1 MQLSSTKHSII
12 YQKKKKFQPTKSQK
26 VALSNCPLLS
36 PKGLSPKRNT
46 WTIRFNKTSPK
57 ISKNT
62 FNARLINSINTG
74 IHTSIGHR
82 IERAQ
87 KFHRKISRKKK
98 KISKEDKGTARR
110 REEERSCFDIPAS
123 LTHLVPARVLPARLR
138 RISRFSISSS
148 SPTPSHACAYTFT
161 SIQQMYRHISL
172 LYRQKHSRYPPFLFS
187 SFLFFSRSTLS
198 LSFFSRF
205 RIIPYLYIF

>member
-98 KISKEDKGTARR
+98 KKSQKKTKEQHEG
-110 REEERSCFDIPAS
+110 ERKRD
-123 LTHLVPARVLPARLR
+123 RV
-138 RISRFSISSS
+138 SIF
-148 SPTPSHACAYTFT
+148 P
-161 SIQQMYRHISL
+161 RV
-172 LYRQKHSRYPPFLFS
+172 
-187 SFLFFSRSTLS
+187 
-198 LSFFSRF
+198 
-205 RIIPYLYIF
+205 